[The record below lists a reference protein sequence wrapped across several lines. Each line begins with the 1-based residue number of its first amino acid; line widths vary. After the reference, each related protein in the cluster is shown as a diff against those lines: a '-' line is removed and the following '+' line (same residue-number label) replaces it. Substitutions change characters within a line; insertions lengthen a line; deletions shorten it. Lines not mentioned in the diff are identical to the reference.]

1 MQVRIYFDGLSSQSI
16 FDIMHSMLDAE
27 LYLCILSFREDDYEW
42 VIGPDVWNRIASN
55 IQEKIFGIEVI
66 ISRDK
71 LDTIILKKKKER
83 RNEMERRSYVEG
95 HTSQSI
101 LKMMLSML
109 YAEEHKYGRSIS
121 ISEDDYE
128 WIIGVDAWARIT
140 SKPYLSSRSNNNG
153 FNNISLVYANYSV
166 EPIYKIFGIEVTISK
181 NERNTIILR
190 HKIERRNEMPVEG
203 ASYFDYSNLF
213 IVKTRFIPA
222 IKNVIFNEPATIV
235 FWEDGS
241 KTVVKCQDGDIYDPE
256 KGLAM
261 AVSKKALGNHGNYC
275 NEFKEWLPEENKE
288 G

>member
-1 MQVRIYFDGLSSQSI
+1 MQVRIYSDGLSSQSI
-16 FDIMHSMLDAE
+16 FDTMHSMLDAE

-66 ISRDK
+66 ISKNERN
-71 LDTIILKKKKER
+71 TIILRNKIER

-95 HTSQSI
+95 FTSRSI
-101 LKMMLSML
+101 LKMMHSML
-109 YAEEHKYGRSIS
+109 SAEEYKYRRSIR
-121 ISEDDYE
+121 EDDYK
-128 WIIGVDAWARIT
+128 WVIGINAWTSIT
-140 SKPYLSSRSNNNG
+140 SKPYLSSRSNNN
-153 FNNISLVYANYSV
+153 
-166 EPIYKIFGIEVTISK
+166 
-181 NERNTIILR
+181 ERNTIILR
-190 HKIERRNEMPVEG
+190 NKIERRNEMPVEG
-203 ASYFDYSNLF
+203 ASYLDYSNLF

-261 AVSKKALGNHGNYC
+261 AISKKALGNQGNYC
-275 NEFKEWLPEENKE
+275 NEFKKWLSEDESELSKNLEGLASKIFSNKE
-288 G
+288 K